1 MTFFSFTG
9 HKVTKEMEAVR
20 KSWTYK
26 DLNENGQG
34 YFIVLADI
42 RTDNRVKTQKKK
54 TLDWNIK
61 SRCEQGSSWVQV

>member
-26 DLNENGQG
+26 DLNENGHD
-34 YFIVLADI
+34 VLADI
-42 RTDNRVKTQKKK
+42 RTDNRVKTQK
-54 TLDWNIK
+54 THSIVRTDV
-61 SRCEQGSSWVQV
+61 G

>member
-26 DLNENGQG
+26 DLNENGHD

-42 RTDNRVKTQKKK
+42 RTDNRVKTQK
-54 TLDWNIK
+54 THSI
-61 SRCEQGSSWVQV
+61 GI